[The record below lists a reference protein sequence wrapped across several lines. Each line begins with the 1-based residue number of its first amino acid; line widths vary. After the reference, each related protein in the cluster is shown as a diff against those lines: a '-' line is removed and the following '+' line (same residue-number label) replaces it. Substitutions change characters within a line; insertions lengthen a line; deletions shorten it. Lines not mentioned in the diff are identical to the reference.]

1 VTALLRTVHL
11 LALGTWVGSVVFFS
25 FFTAPTLFG
34 ALPRDMAGRA
44 VSAIFPRYYAL
55 GAACGAVALLTG
67 LLLGARQPAFGR
79 LLACEIVLLGLMTG
93 IVAYAGCVV
102 LPEAAQARLALPAI
116 EGTPAY
122 DGAKARFDSLHRLSV
137 LLNGAMLI
145 LGVASTALF
154 ALQRPGP

>member
-11 LALGTWVGSVVFFS
+11 LALGVWVGSVVFFS

-55 GAACGAVALLTG
+55 GAACGAVALLSG

-79 LLACEIVLLGLMTG
+79 LLTGELVLLVLMTG
-93 IVAYAGCVV
+93 IVLYAGRVV
-102 LPEAAQARLALPAI
+102 LPQAAQARLALPAL
-116 EGTPAY
+116 EGTA
-122 DGAKARFDSLHRLSV
+122 AHEEAQARFDALHRRSV
-137 LLNGAMLI
+137 LLNGTVLI
-145 LGVASTALF
+145 LGIASTVLV
-154 ALQRPGP
+154 ALQRPDP

>member
-1 VTALLRTVHL
+1 MTAILRTVHL

-55 GAACGAVALLTG
+55 GAVCGAVALLSG
-67 LLLGARQPAFGR
+67 LLLGALQPAFGR
-79 LLACEIVLLGLMTG
+79 LLACEIILLGLMTG
-93 IVAYAGCVV
+93 IVVYAGRVV

-116 EGTPAY
+116 EGTPAF
-122 DGAKARFDSLHRLSV
+122 DGAKARFDSLHRRSV
-137 LLNGAMLI
+137 LLNGTVLL
-145 LGVASTALF
+145 LGVTSTALF

>member
-1 VTALLRTVHL
+1 MSALLRTAHL
-11 LALGTWVGSVVFFS
+11 LALGIWVGSVVFFS

-55 GAACGAVALLTG
+55 GAACGALGLLSG

-79 LLACEIVLLGLMTG
+79 LLACELVLLGLMTG
-93 IVAYAGCVV
+93 IVVYAGRVV
-102 LPEAAQARLALPAI
+102 LPQAAQARLALPAI

-122 DGAKARFDSLHRLSV
+122 DGAKARFDSLHRRSV
-137 LLNGAMLI
+137 LLNGTVLL
-145 LGVASTALF
+145 LGIASIALYS
-154 ALQRPGP
+154 LQKPNP